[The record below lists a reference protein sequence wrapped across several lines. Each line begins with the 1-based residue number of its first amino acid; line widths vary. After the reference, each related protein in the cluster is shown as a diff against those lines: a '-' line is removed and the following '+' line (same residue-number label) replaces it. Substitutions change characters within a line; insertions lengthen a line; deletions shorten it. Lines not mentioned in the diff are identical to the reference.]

1 MENVLTAEGTGL
13 VTALRVLNHIA
24 CPPPAVEG
32 EDIEHDFCTR
42 SAVKKLY
49 FSFTFRFLEY

>member
-32 EDIEHDFCTR
+32 KDIERDLCNR
-42 SAVKKLY
+42 SADKKLY
-49 FSFTFRFLEY
+49 FSFKFRFLEY